1 MLLPVHSHSSAA
13 STRPTS
19 SRRRRALARFAGVG
33 ILLALTATAY
43 MMILGASPALAE
55 DFKTFYAAAGV
66 LHQGGNPYDIHQIV
80 AMERRLF
87 PMGAEQQAWAPR
99 NPYIQGILPIAV
111 LTPLLSLPWPVAF
124 AVWTVVLAACLGG
137 ALALLARGWPI
148 QRRPSRTLL
157 LAGSPVVFVGLLLG
171 QADAVILLTQ
181 CAGALFLA
189 RRRPALAGLVL
200 SVGLFKP
207 QVIAGTLILAALIAW
222 RERFLRRYLV
232 GALGGVAATC
242 ALGVFYGGPA
252 ILAHWGQGLL
262 GFGQAVVPF
271 QVNISSLSAL
281 GILWWP
287 RVLALQG
294 VVLVMA
300 WCLGMVALFR
310 RSATPR
316 QRWAYAALG
325 QALWFLVTPYAHPHD
340 DILLLPVLWWV
351 WHADVLDTPALRLGW
366 AVFWALWWL
375 CPDPFLKPLFA
386 LLPHALDGVEY
397 GLFPVLGLCA
407 ILLGV
412 TLRASAAGS
421 PASFLTGNRGNRDGP
436 PPVASAADEE
446 GYAHARA

>member
-1 MLLPVHSHSSAA
+1 
-13 STRPTS
+13 
-19 SRRRRALARFAGVG
+19 
-33 ILLALTATAY
+33 
-43 MMILGASPALAE
+43 
-55 DFKTFYAAAGV
+55 
-66 LHQGGNPYDIHQIV
+66 
-80 AMERRLF
+80 
-87 PMGAEQQAWAPR
+87 MGAAQSLHPGYPA
-99 NPYIQGILPIAV
+99 

-124 AVWTVVLAACLGG
+124 AVWTVALAACLGG
-137 ALALLARGWPI
+137 ALALLAREWPI
-148 QRRPSRTLL
+148 QRRLSRTLL

-171 QADAVILLTQ
+171 QADAVILLAQ

-189 RRRPALAGLVL
+189 RRRPALAGFVL

-207 QVIAGTLILAALIAW
+207 QVIAGTMILAALFAW
-222 RERFLRRYLV
+222 RERFLRRYLI
-232 GALGGVAATC
+232 GALGGGAATC
-242 ALGVFYGGPA
+242 ALGVFYDGPA
-252 ILAHWGQGLL
+252 ILVHWGQGLL

-287 RVLALQG
+287 RALALQG
-294 VVLVMA
+294 VVLVIV

-310 RSATPR
+310 RPATHE

-351 WHADVLDTPALRLGW
+351 WRADVLDTRALRFGW
-366 AVFWALWWL
+366 AGFWALWWL

-407 ILLGV
+407 LLLGV
-412 TLRASAAGS
+412 TLRASAAES
-421 PASFLTGNRGNRDGP
+421 PASVLTGTRGHRDGP
-436 PPVASAADEE
+436 PGAAADEE
-446 GYAHARA
+446 GYAHA

>member
-1 MLLPVHSHSSAA
+1 MFLPVHSHSSAA
-13 STRPTS
+13 FTRPTS
-19 SRRRRALARFAGVG
+19 SQRRLALARFAGVG

-43 MMILGASPALAE
+43 AMILGASPALAE

-66 LHQGGNPYDIHQIV
+66 LHQGGNPYDIHRLV

-87 PMGAEQQAWAPR
+87 PMGAEQQAWALR

-148 QRRPSRTLL
+148 RRRPSRTLL

-171 QADAVILLTQ
+171 QADAVILFAQ

-200 SVGLFKP
+200 GVGLFKP

-232 GALGGVAATC
+232 GAVGGIAATC
-242 ALGVFYGGPA
+242 GVSILCGGP
-252 ILAHWGQGLL
+252 LVLMEWGQGLL
-262 GFGQAVVPF
+262 GFSHSVVRV

-281 GILWWP
+281 GVLWWP

-294 VVLVMA
+294 VVLVMV
-300 WCLGMVALFR
+300 WCLGMVAIFR
-310 RSATPR
+310 HSATPR
-316 QRWAYAALG
+316 QCWAYAALG

-366 AVFWALWWL
+366 AGFWALWWL

-412 TLRASAAGS
+412 TLRASTAGS
-421 PASFLTGNRGNRDGP
+421 HTCFLKGAGDNRDGP
-436 PPVASAADEE
+436 PSVAADEE
-446 GYAHARA
+446 RYAHARA